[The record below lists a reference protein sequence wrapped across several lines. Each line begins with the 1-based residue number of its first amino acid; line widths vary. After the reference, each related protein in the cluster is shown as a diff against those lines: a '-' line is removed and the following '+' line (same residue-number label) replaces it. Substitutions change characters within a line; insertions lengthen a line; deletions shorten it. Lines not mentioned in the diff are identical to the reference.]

1 MTLALYGHRFS
12 SYSWKGLIALY
23 AKGIPFE
30 FREVGPEH
38 PEHEAFVQ
46 AVHPQGKFPVLLD
59 GEAAIFEATSIIEHL
74 ALHHPGSPPLI
85 PADPAAAAQM
95 RMLDRVFDNYV
106 MNVMQIVVEEYL
118 RDPGNPD
125 AARCQE
131 ARERLTRSYLWLEGW
146 LEDYPLDDRITLV
159 ECAAAP
165 SLFYADWVQPITA
178 DFPRLKAWR
187 AHFLSLP
194 PVKRCVEDARPY
206 RHLFPLGAP
215 ERD

>member
-1 MTLALYGHRFS
+1 SIPSTRPSCRPCIPRAS
-12 SYSWKGLIALY
+12 SRCCWTARRRSSRRPPSSSTW
-23 AKGIPFE
+23 
-30 FREVGPEH
+30 R
-38 PEHEAFVQ
+38 
-46 AVHPQGKFPVLLD
+46 
-59 GEAAIFEATSIIEHL
+59 SIIEHL

-118 RDPGNPD
+118 RDPANPD

-165 SLFYADWVQPITA
+165 SLFYADWVQLITA

-194 PVKRCVEDARPY
+194 PVKRCVE
-206 RHLFPLGAP
+206 
-215 ERD
+215 

>member
-1 MTLALYGHRFS
+1 QGPGGPEPGDPGQLEPLSPAPGPRAARPPGADDRPGHAGRRQAALRRRHAARYLPADRAAADAGRCDPGNLRAGRATEDGGFRRAGPQRAGKGAPGEDGGGTLVTLALYGHRFS
-12 SYSWKGLIALY
+12 SYSWKALIALY

-74 ALHHPGSPPLI
+74 ALHQPGSPPLI

-106 MNVMQIVVEEYL
+106 MNVM
-118 RDPGNPD
+118 
-125 AARCQE
+125 
-131 ARERLTRSYLWLEGW
+131 
-146 LEDYPLDDRITLV
+146 
-159 ECAAAP
+159 
-165 SLFYADWVQPITA
+165 
-178 DFPRLKAWR
+178 
-187 AHFLSLP
+187 
-194 PVKRCVEDARPY
+194 
-206 RHLFPLGAP
+206 
-215 ERD
+215 